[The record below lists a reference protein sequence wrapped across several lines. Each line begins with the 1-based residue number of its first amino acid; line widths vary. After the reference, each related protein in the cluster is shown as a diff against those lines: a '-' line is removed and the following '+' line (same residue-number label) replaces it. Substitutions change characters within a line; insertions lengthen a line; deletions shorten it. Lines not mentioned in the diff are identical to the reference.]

1 LCIRR
6 PANIRENYVIAVVRK
21 FLRQMGIQSPPV
33 SIKKLLKQF
42 GRLFYFSN
50 EQGYDFPEEK
60 GFSYPVGDIY
70 HIYINKDLP
79 NGRDNF
85 TYAHEL
91 AHIVLNHHF
100 EFDIDYLTNRELWM
114 LDREADIFAV
124 RCLMPKQWVRSC
136 ISLPLNV
143 PEIGRLKK
151 IFDVSWEAMINR
163 LDELQILS
171 KENARQL
178 FNEWKIARSGGKLY
192 IAENKIDYKSGI
204 NYCTSIKGKVVRSSA
219 NKFKDIRLPE
229 VDENM
234 RFIDCPAC
242 GNNSFSSK
250 AKFCKKCGQYL
261 YNLCINIETDPRYNH
276 EYCGK
281 ANMPDAL
288 YCEYCGAKTMVLEL
302 LDKMGLS
309 EVATTKEI
317 RQRKI
322 DTHNG

>member
-1 LCIRR
+1 VFISR
-6 PANIRENYVIAVVRK
+6 PTNVRENYVKAKVRT
-21 FLRQMGIQSPPV
+21 
-33 SIKKLLKQF
+33 LLKQMGVQAPPVPVKEILKQL

-50 EQGYDFPEEK
+50 NQNNKFSKEK
-60 GFSYPVGDIY
+60 GFSYPVDDIY

-91 AHIVLNHHF
+91 AHITLNHHF
-100 EFDIDYLTNRELWM
+100 EFDIEYLTSRELWM
-114 LDREADIFAV
+114 LDREADIFAT
-124 RCLMPKQWVRSC
+124 RCLMPKQWVRSRIC
-136 ISLPLNV
+136 LPLTV
-143 PEIGRLKK
+143 PEIGRLKR
-151 IFDVSWEAMINR
+151 IFNVSWEAIVNR

-178 FNEWKIARSGGKLY
+178 FNEWKVNRSGKLY
-192 IAENKIDYKSGI
+192 IAETRINYKSGI
-204 NYCTSIKGKVVRSSA
+204 NYCTSIKEKVVRSSA
-219 NKFKDIRLPE
+219 NKLKDIRLPE

-234 RFIDCPAC
+234 RFIDCPVC
-242 GNNSFSSK
+242 GNNSFSST

-261 YNLCINIETDPRYNH
+261 YNLCVNLETDPRYNH

-281 ANMPDAL
+281 ANVPDAL

-322 DTHNG
+322 DTRNG